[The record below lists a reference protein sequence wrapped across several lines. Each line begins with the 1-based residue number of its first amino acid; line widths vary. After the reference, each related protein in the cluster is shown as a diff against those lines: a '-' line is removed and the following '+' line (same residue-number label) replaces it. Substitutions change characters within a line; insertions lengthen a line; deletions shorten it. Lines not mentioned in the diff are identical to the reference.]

1 MSSQLPNC
9 VVWVLFIFQRYWY
22 QKLKNYHFNLYK
34 IIITYFIL
42 ISSKPEYNIVV
53 KERCW
58 EYVSRLFSYIEK
70 VILNFNFPV
79 FKQNTLL
86 KTHIRYTSNVF
97 FLIQLSLLWSVVVY
111 WGFIAK
117 RKASHAEIAVDFD
130 LVSSSNQVKKE
141 DSRCFSVWW

>member
-34 IIITYFIL
+34 IIITHFIL

-97 FLIQLSLLWSVVVY
+97 FLNSTISPLKCGCILRVY
-111 WGFIAK
+111 SKKKGKSCRNCCWFQSCFFFK
-117 RKASHAEIAVDFD
+117 
-130 LVSSSNQVKKE
+130 SSSK
-141 DSRCFSVWW
+141 RRL